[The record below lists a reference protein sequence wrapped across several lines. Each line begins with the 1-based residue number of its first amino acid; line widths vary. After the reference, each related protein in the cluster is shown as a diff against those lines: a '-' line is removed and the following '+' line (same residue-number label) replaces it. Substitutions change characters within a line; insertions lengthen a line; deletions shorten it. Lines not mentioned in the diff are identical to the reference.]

1 MKKKGS
7 YRMKEVW
14 NQKLAAAVLTAILAG
29 STSVVWAAE
38 QDKAAEPA
46 QEIVIT
52 ANRLKNQKVDTP
64 ADVTVITSQQISDRG
79 YRTVADALE
88 DVPGARVMQNGVGA
102 YESHIIL
109 NGDQRVLVLVDGRRF
124 NNSMGSMAKATFDA
138 HTLPPVDMIEKIE
151 VVKGGASTLYGA
163 DAVGGVI
170 NIITKTPEET
180 TGKIRVGYGSWGN
193 QNLGVSVGGKV
204 DKTGLQ
210 VAASRNK
217 ASYFKYKDTNGD
229 TKKWPGQSNY
239 TQDNLSLKLTQD
251 FTPSDG
257 LTLNYDYSN
266 MDGWN
271 PYSVNS
277 YSPSHLNKKT
287 NNVGLRYDWNRDAK
301 NSGYLQTY
309 RNYTSYFNQGNMDET
324 DWGIEGQQNFALSDT
339 NTLVGGL
346 EYRDA
351 KAHNKGIPGNLY
363 STDKY
368 AGKKG
373 YNNKAIFLQDQWQ
386 FAPSWQL
393 NTGVR
398 YDKHSHSGNRTT
410 GSAAINKKFSK
421 DSNAY
426 FSWNQVF
433 RTPTIDDLYYN
444 SYGYYGNP
452 DLKAE
457 TGNVWSLGYNFKID
471 PKTDMSVTA
480 FYKQL
485 NDAINWNQIGYN
497 YYAENIDKQKS
508 RGMSISAVHH
518 LNKLWDL
525 EGSYTYVKVQNRTG
539 DQGYVR
545 DYNYAPNYYQF
556 GVRYHDT
563 KWNASLMARGA
574 SGLTSF
580 DKHNIWTP
588 SAWGGYGEKHY
599 LTMDL
604 NVRYKFD
611 QSWTGFATIYNLTNA
626 AYAEQGGMNHLNGQD
641 SYPMPGRRII
651 VGAEYTF

>member
-14 NQKLAAAVLTAILAG
+14 NQKLAAAVLTAVLAG

-38 QDKAAEPA
+38 QEQAEKPA

-52 ANRLKNQKVDTP
+52 ANRLKNTKADTP

-79 YRTVADALE
+79 YRTVTDALE
-88 DVPGARVMQNGVGA
+88 DVPGARVMQSGVGA
-102 YESHIIL
+102 YESHIML
-109 NGDQRVLVLVDGRRF
+109 NGDERVLVLVDGRRF
-124 NNSMGSMAKATFDA
+124 NNSMGSMAKSTFDA
-138 HTLPPVDMIEKIE
+138 HTLPPVDMIERIE

-193 QNLGVSVGGKV
+193 QDLGLSVGGKV
-204 DKTGLQ
+204 DKNGIQ

-239 TQDNLSLKLTQD
+239 TQDNISLKLTHD
-251 FTPSDG
+251 FTESDG
-257 LTLNYDYSN
+257 LTLNYDYSIMEGN
-266 MDGWN
+266 N

-277 YSPSHLNKKT
+277 YFPSQLDKKT

-309 RNYTSYFNQGNMDET
+309 RNYYSYFNQGSMDET
-324 DWGIEGQQNFALSDT
+324 DWGIEGQQNFVLSDT

-351 KAHNKGIPGNLY
+351 KAHNEVSYK
-363 STDKY
+363 
-368 AGKKG
+368 GKKG
-373 YNNKAIFLQDQWQ
+373 YNNKAVFLQDQWQ
-386 FAPSWQL
+386 FAPTWQL

-398 YDKHSHSGNRTT
+398 YDDHSRSGNRTT

-433 RTPTIDDLYYN
+433 RTPTIDDLYYY
-444 SYGYYGNP
+444 SDLSMWGMGKYIGN
-452 DLKAE
+452 DNLKAE
-457 TGNVWSLGYNFKID
+457 TGNVYTLGYNFKAD
-471 PKTDMSVTA
+471 PKTNVGISA
-480 FYKQL
+480 FYSNLHNAL
-485 NDAINWNQIGYN
+485 NWRKEWISPWVYN
-497 YYAENIDKQKS
+497 AYAENIDREKR
-508 RGMSISAVHH
+508 RGLSLTVTHK
-518 LNKLWDL
+518 LNKLWDVDA
-525 EGSYTYVKVQNRTG
+525 SYTYVRVTG
-539 DQGYVR
+539 KSDGYIR
-545 DYNYAPNYYQF
+545 DDNYAPNYYQA
-556 GVRYHDT
+556 GVRYHDA
-563 KWNASLMARGA
+563 KWNLDLRARA
-574 SGLTSF
+574 ANGLS
-580 DKHNIWTP
+580 KAN
-588 SAWGGYGEKHY
+588 YGENRY
-599 LTMDL
+599 LTMDFIA
-604 NVRYKFD
+604 RYKFD
-611 QSWTGFATIYNLTNA
+611 QNWTGFANFYNLNNA
-626 AYAEQGGMNHLNGQD
+626 AYAEQGGVVNGQD
-641 SYPMPGRRII
+641 NYPMPGRRII
-651 VGAEYTF
+651 VGAEYSF

>member
-7 YRMKEVW
+7 HQMKEVW
-14 NQKLAAAVLTAILAG
+14 NQKLTAAVLTAVLAG

-38 QDKAAEPA
+38 QEQAEKPA

-79 YRTVADALE
+79 YRTVTDALE

-102 YESHIIL
+102 YESHVLL
-109 NGDQRVLVLVDGRRF
+109 NGDERVLVLVDGRRF
-124 NNSMGSMAKATFDA
+124 NNSMGSMAKSTFDA

-193 QNLGVSVGGKV
+193 QDLGVSVGGKV

-217 ASYFKYKDTNGD
+217 ASYFKYKDKNGD
-229 TKKWPGQSNY
+229 TKKWLGQSNY

-277 YSPSHLNKKT
+277 YYPSHLTKKT

-309 RNYTSYFNQGNMDET
+309 RNYTSYFNLGGMDET
-324 DWGIEGQQNFALSDT
+324 DWGIEGQQNFVLSDT

-351 KAHNKGIPGNLY
+351 KAHNETSYK
-363 STDKY
+363 
-368 AGKKG
+368 GKKG

-398 YDKHSHSGNRTT
+398 YDKHSRSGNRTT

-433 RTPTIDDLYYN
+433 RTPTIDDLYYYVD
-444 SYGYYGNP
+444 YGMWGKYVGNEN
-452 DLKAE
+452 LKAE
-457 TGNVWSLGYNFKID
+457 TGNVYSLGYNFKLD
-471 PKTDMSVTA
+471 PKTDVSING
-480 FYKQL
+480 FYSNL
-485 NDAINWNQIGYN
+485 HNAINWKVMPNWDS
-497 YYAENIDKQKS
+497 YAENIDRQKK
-508 RGMSISAVHH
+508 RGLSLSFVHH
-518 LNKLWDL
+518 LNKLWDVDAA
-525 EGSYTYVKVQNRTG
+525 YTYVKVENNRN
-539 DQGYVR
+539 DAGYVR
-545 DYNYAPNYYQF
+545 DDNYAPNYYQA

-563 KWNASLMARGA
+563 KWNLDLRARAANGLSKAS
-574 SGLTSF
+574 
-580 DKHNIWTP
+580 
-588 SAWGGYGEKHY
+588 YGEQRY
-599 LTMDL
+599 LTMDFIA
-604 NVRYKFD
+604 RYKFD
-611 QSWTGFATIYNLTNA
+611 QNWTGFANFYNLNNA
-626 AYAEQGGMNHLNGQD
+626 AYAEQGGVVNGQD
-641 SYPMPGRRII
+641 SYPMSGRRII
-651 VGAEYTF
+651 VGAEYSF

>member
-7 YRMKEVW
+7 HRMKEVW
-14 NQKLAAAVLTAILAG
+14 NQKLVAAVLTAVLAG

-38 QDKAAEPA
+38 ENKAEEPA

-79 YRTVADALE
+79 YRTVTDALE

-102 YESHIIL
+102 YESHVLL
-109 NGDQRVLVLVDGRRF
+109 NGDERVLVLVDGRRF
-124 NNSMGSMAKATFDA
+124 NNSMGSMAKSTFDA

-193 QNLGVSVGGKV
+193 QDLGVSVGGKV

-217 ASYFKYKDTNGD
+217 ASYFKYKDKNGD
-229 TKKWPGQSNY
+229 TKKWLGQSNY

-277 YSPSHLNKKT
+277 YYPSHLTKKT

-309 RNYTSYFNQGNMDET
+309 RNYTSYFNLGGMDET
-324 DWGIEGQQNFALSDT
+324 DWGIEGQQNFVLSDT

-351 KAHNKGIPGNLY
+351 KAHNETSYK
-363 STDKY
+363 
-368 AGKKG
+368 GKKG

-398 YDKHSHSGNRTT
+398 YDKHSRSGNRTT

-433 RTPTIDDLYYN
+433 RTPTIDDLYYYVD
-444 SYGYYGNP
+444 YGMWGKYVGNEN
-452 DLKAE
+452 LKAE
-457 TGNVWSLGYNFKID
+457 TGNVYSLGYNFKLD
-471 PKTDMSVTA
+471 PKTDVSING
-480 FYKQL
+480 FYSNL
-485 NDAINWNQIGYN
+485 HNAINWKVMPNWDS
-497 YYAENIDKQKS
+497 YAENIDRQKK
-508 RGMSISAVHH
+508 RGLSLSFVHH
-518 LNKLWDL
+518 LNKLWDVDAA
-525 EGSYTYVKVQNRTG
+525 YTYVKVENNRN
-539 DQGYVR
+539 DAGYVR
-545 DYNYAPNYYQF
+545 DDNYAPNYYQA

-563 KWNASLMARGA
+563 KWNLDLRARAANGLSKAS
-574 SGLTSF
+574 
-580 DKHNIWTP
+580 
-588 SAWGGYGEKHY
+588 YGEQRY
-599 LTMDL
+599 LTMDFIA
-604 NVRYKFD
+604 RYKFD
-611 QSWTGFATIYNLTNA
+611 QNWTGFANFYNLNNA
-626 AYAEQGGMNHLNGQD
+626 AYAEQGGVVNGQD
-641 SYPMPGRRII
+641 SYPMSGRRII

>member
-7 YRMKEVW
+7 HRMKEVW
-14 NQKLAAAVLTAILAG
+14 NQKLAAAVLTAVLAG

-38 QDKAAEPA
+38 ENKAEEPA

-79 YRTVADALE
+79 YRTVTDALE

-102 YESHIIL
+102 YESHVLL
-109 NGDQRVLVLVDGRRF
+109 NGDERVLVLVDGRRF
-124 NNSMGSMAKATFDA
+124 NNSMGSMAKSTFDA

-193 QNLGVSVGGKV
+193 QDLGVSVGGKV

-217 ASYFKYKDTNGD
+217 ASYFKYKDKNGD
-229 TKKWPGQSNY
+229 TKKWLGQSNY

-277 YSPSHLNKKT
+277 YYPSHLTKKT

-309 RNYTSYFNQGNMDET
+309 RNYTSYFNLGGMDET
-324 DWGIEGQQNFALSDT
+324 DWGIEGQQNFVLSDT

-351 KAHNKGIPGNLY
+351 KAHNETSYK
-363 STDKY
+363 
-368 AGKKG
+368 GKKG

-398 YDKHSHSGNRTT
+398 YDKHSRSGNRTT

-433 RTPTIDDLYYN
+433 RTPTIDDLYYYVD
-444 SYGYYGNP
+444 YGMWGKYVGNKN
-452 DLKAE
+452 LKAE
-457 TGNVWSLGYNFKID
+457 TGNVYSLGYNFKLD
-471 PKTDMSVTA
+471 PKTDVSING
-480 FYKQL
+480 FYSNL
-485 NDAINWNQIGYN
+485 HNAINWKVMPNWDS
-497 YYAENIDKQKS
+497 YAENIDRQKK
-508 RGMSISAVHH
+508 RGLSLSFVHH
-518 LNKLWDL
+518 LNKLWDVDAA
-525 EGSYTYVKVQNRTG
+525 YTYVKVENNRN
-539 DQGYVR
+539 DAGYVR
-545 DYNYAPNYYQF
+545 DDNYAPNYYQA

-563 KWNASLMARGA
+563 KWNLDLRARAANGLSKAS
-574 SGLTSF
+574 
-580 DKHNIWTP
+580 
-588 SAWGGYGEKHY
+588 YGEQRY
-599 LTMDL
+599 LTMDFIA
-604 NVRYKFD
+604 RYKFD
-611 QSWTGFATIYNLTNA
+611 QNWTGFANFYNLNNA
-626 AYAEQGGMNHLNGQD
+626 AYAEQGGVVNGQD
-641 SYPMPGRRII
+641 SYPMSGRRII

>member
-7 YRMKEVW
+7 HRMKEVW
-14 NQKLAAAVLTAILAG
+14 NQKLAAAVLTAVLAG

-38 QDKAAEPA
+38 QDQAEKPA

-79 YRTVADALE
+79 YRTVTDALE

-102 YESHIIL
+102 YESHIML
-109 NGDQRVLVLVDGRRF
+109 NGDERVLVMVDGRRF
-124 NNSMGSMAKATFDA
+124 NHSMGTMVKSTFDA

-193 QNLGVSVGGKV
+193 QDLGVSVGGKV

-217 ASYFKYKDTNGD
+217 ASYFKYKDKNGD

-271 PYSVNS
+271 PYSVN
-277 YSPSHLNKKT
+277 YVSPSRLNKKT

-309 RNYTSYFNQGNMDET
+309 RNYTSYFNLGGMDET
-324 DWGIEGQQNFALSDT
+324 DWGIEGQQNFVLSDT

-351 KAHNKGIPGNLY
+351 KAHNEISY
-363 STDKY
+363 Q
-368 AGKKG
+368 GKKG
-373 YNNKAIFLQDQWQ
+373 YNNKAVFLQDQWQ
-386 FAPSWQL
+386 FAPTWQL

-398 YDKHSHSGNRTT
+398 YDKHSRSGNRTT

-433 RTPTIDDLYYN
+433 RTPTIDDLYYRN
-444 SYGYYGNP
+444 YEYGYIGKD
-452 DLKAE
+452 DLKPE
-457 TGNVWSLGYNFKID
+457 TGNVYTLGYNFKVD
-471 PKTDMSVTA
+471 KKTDASVTA
-480 FYKQL
+480 FYSNLHNAL
-485 NDAINWNQIGYN
+485 NWRYDYPY
-497 YYAENIDKQKS
+497 YYAENINREKK
-508 RGMSISAVHH
+508 RGLSLTVTHK
-518 LNKLWDL
+518 LNKLWDVDA
-525 EGSYTYVKVQNRTG
+525 SYTYMRVTG
-539 DQGYVR
+539 KSTGYVR
-545 DYNYAPNYYQF
+545 DNNYAPNYYQA

-563 KWNASLMARGA
+563 KWNLDLRARAANGLSKAS
-574 SGLTSF
+574 
-580 DKHNIWTP
+580 
-588 SAWGGYGEKHY
+588 YGEQRY
-599 LTMDL
+599 LTMDFIA
-604 NVRYKFD
+604 RYKFD
-611 QSWTGFATIYNLTNA
+611 QNWTGFANFYNLNNA
-626 AYAEQGGMNHLNGQD
+626 AYAEQGGVVNGQD
-641 SYPMPGRRII
+641 SNPMPGRRII
-651 VGAEYTF
+651 VGAEYSF

>member
-1 MKKKGS
+1 MKRKGS
-7 YRMKEVW
+7 FRMKDVW
-14 NQKLAAAVLTAILAG
+14 NKRLTAAVLTAVLTG
-29 STSVVWAAE
+29 STSVVWAAAE
-38 QDKAAEPA
+38 EKAESPA

-79 YRTVADALE
+79 YRTVTDALE

-102 YESHIIL
+102 YESHIML

-193 QNLGVSVGGKV
+193 QDLGVSVGGKV
-204 DKTGLQ
+204 DKNGIQ

-217 ASYFKYKDTNGD
+217 ASYFKYKDKNGD

-239 TQDNLSLKLTQD
+239 TQDNLSLKLTHD
-251 FTPSDG
+251 FTAADG

-266 MDGWN
+266 MEGWN

-277 YSPSHLNKKT
+277 YFPSHLNKKT

-309 RNYTSYFNQGNMDET
+309 RNYTSYFNQGSMDET
-324 DWGIEGQQNFALSDT
+324 DWGIEGQQNFVLSDT

-351 KAHNKGIPGNLY
+351 KAHNQVNY
-363 STDKY
+363 N
-368 AGKKG
+368 GKKG

-386 FAPSWQL
+386 FAPTWQL

-398 YDKHSHSGNRTT
+398 YDKHSRSGNRTT

-433 RTPTIDDLYYN
+433 RTPTIDDLYYY
-444 SYGYYGNP
+444 SDLSMIGYGIYIGDEN
-452 DLKAE
+452 LKPE
-457 TGNVWSLGYNFKID
+457 TGNVYNLGYNFKMD
-471 PKTDMSVTA
+471 PKTDVSING
-480 FYKQL
+480 FYSNL
-485 NDAINWNQIGYN
+485 HNAINWKYGYP
-497 YYAENIDKQKS
+497 YTYVENIDRQKK
-508 RGMSISAVHH
+508 RGLSLSFVHH
-518 LNKLWDL
+518 LNKLWDVDAA
-525 EGSYTYVKVQNRTG
+525 YTYVKVENNRN
-539 DQGYVR
+539 DAGYVR
-545 DYNYAPNYYQF
+545 DDNYAPNYYQA

-563 KWNASLMARGA
+563 KWNLDLRARAANGLSKAS
-574 SGLTSF
+574 
-580 DKHNIWTP
+580 
-588 SAWGGYGEKHY
+588 YGEQRY
-599 LTMDL
+599 LTMDFIA
-604 NVRYKFD
+604 RYKFD
-611 QSWTGFATIYNLTNA
+611 QNWTGFANFYNLNNA
-626 AYAEQGGMNHLNGQD
+626 AYAEQGGVVNGQD

>member
-1 MKKKGS
+1 MNRKGS
-7 YRMKEVW
+7 FRMKDVW
-14 NQKLAAAVLTAILAG
+14 NKRLTAAVLTAVLAG

-38 QDKAAEPA
+38 QDQAEEPA

-193 QNLGVSVGGKV
+193 QDLGVSVGGKV
-204 DKTGLQ
+204 DKTGIQ

-217 ASYFKYKDTNGD
+217 ASYFKYKDKNGD

-251 FTPSDG
+251 FTPAGG

-277 YSPSHLNKKT
+277 FYPSHLNKKT

-309 RNYTSYFNQGNMDET
+309 RNYTSYFNKGSMDET
-324 DWGIEGQQNFALSDT
+324 DWGIEGQQNFVLSDT
-339 NTLVGGL
+339 NTLVAGL

-351 KAHNKGIPGNLY
+351 KAHNQTNY
-363 STDKY
+363 N
-368 AGKKG
+368 GKKG

-433 RTPTIDDLYYN
+433 RTPTIDDLYYY
-444 SYGYYGNP
+444 SDLSMFGYGIYVGDEN
-452 DLKAE
+452 LKPE
-457 TGNVWSLGYNFKID
+457 TGNVYSLGYNFKLD
-471 PKTDMSVTA
+471 SKTDVSING
-480 FYKQL
+480 FYSNL
-485 NDAINWNQIGYN
+485 HNAINWNYGYPYN
-497 YYAENIDKQKS
+497 YVENIDRQKK
-508 RGMSISAVHH
+508 RGLSLSFVHH
-518 LNKLWDL
+518 LNKLWDVDAA
-525 EGSYTYVKVQNRTG
+525 YTYVKVENNRNDT
-539 DQGYVR
+539 GYVR
-545 DYNYAPNYYQF
+545 DDNYAPNYYQA

-563 KWNASLMARGA
+563 KWNLDLRARAANGLSKAS
-574 SGLTSF
+574 
-580 DKHNIWTP
+580 
-588 SAWGGYGEKHY
+588 YGEQRY
-599 LTMDL
+599 LTMDFIA
-604 NVRYKFD
+604 RYKFD
-611 QSWTGFATIYNLTNA
+611 QNWTGFANFYNLNNA
-626 AYAEQGGMNHLNGQD
+626 AYAEQGGVVNGQD

>member
-14 NQKLAAAVLTAILAG
+14 NQKLAAAVLTAVLAG

-38 QDKAAEPA
+38 QEQAEKPA

-79 YRTVADALE
+79 YRTVTDALE
-88 DVPGARVMQNGVGA
+88 DVPGARVMQSGVGA
-102 YESHIIL
+102 YESHIML
-109 NGDQRVLVLVDGRRF
+109 NGDERVLVLVDGRRF
-124 NNSMGSMAKATFDA
+124 NNSMGSMAKSTFDA
-138 HTLPPVDMIEKIE
+138 HTLPPVDMIERIE

-193 QNLGVSVGGKV
+193 QDLGLSVGGKV
-204 DKTGLQ
+204 DKNGIQ

-239 TQDNLSLKLTQD
+239 TQDNISLKLTHD
-251 FTPSDG
+251 FTESDG
-257 LTLNYDYSN
+257 LTLNYDYSIMEGN
-266 MDGWN
+266 N

-277 YSPSHLNKKT
+277 YLPSQLDKKT

-309 RNYTSYFNQGNMDET
+309 RNYYSYFNQGSMDET
-324 DWGIEGQQNFALSDT
+324 DWGIEGQQNFVLSDT

-351 KAHNKGIPGNLY
+351 KAHNEVSYK
-363 STDKY
+363 
-368 AGKKG
+368 GKKG
-373 YNNKAIFLQDQWQ
+373 YNNKAVFLQDQWQ
-386 FAPSWQL
+386 FAPTWQL

-398 YDKHSHSGNRTT
+398 YDDHSRSGNRTT

-433 RTPTIDDLYYN
+433 RTPTIDDLYYY
-444 SYGYYGNP
+444 SDLSMWGMGKYIGN
-452 DLKAE
+452 DNLKAE
-457 TGNVWSLGYNFKID
+457 TGNVYTLGYNFKAD
-471 PKTDMSVTA
+471 PKTNVGISA
-480 FYKQL
+480 FYSNLHNAL
-485 NDAINWNQIGYN
+485 NWRKEWISPWVYN
-497 YYAENIDKQKS
+497 AYAENIDREKR
-508 RGMSISAVHH
+508 RGLSLTVTHK
-518 LNKLWDL
+518 LNKLWDVDA
-525 EGSYTYVKVQNRTG
+525 SYTYVRVTG
-539 DQGYVR
+539 KSDGYIR
-545 DYNYAPNYYQF
+545 DDNYAPNYYQA
-556 GVRYHDT
+556 GVRYHDA
-563 KWNASLMARGA
+563 KWNLDLRARA
-574 SGLTSF
+574 ANGLS
-580 DKHNIWTP
+580 KAN
-588 SAWGGYGEKHY
+588 YGENRY
-599 LTMDL
+599 LTMDFIA
-604 NVRYKFD
+604 RYKFD
-611 QSWTGFATIYNLTNA
+611 QNWTGFANFYNLNNA
-626 AYAEQGGMNHLNGQD
+626 AYAEQGDVVNGQD
-641 SYPMPGRRII
+641 NYPMPGRRII
-651 VGAEYTF
+651 VGAEYSF

>member
-1 MKKKGS
+1 MNRKGS
-7 YRMKEVW
+7 FRMKDMW
-14 NQKLAAAVLTAILAG
+14 NKRLTAAVLTAILAG

-38 QDKAAEPA
+38 QDQAEEPA

-79 YRTVADALE
+79 YRTVTDALE

-102 YESHIIL
+102 YESHIML

-124 NNSMGSMAKATFDA
+124 NNSMGSMSKATFDA

-151 VVKGGASTLYGA
+151 VVKSGASTLYGA

-193 QNLGVSVGGKV
+193 QDLGVSVGGKV
-204 DKTGLQ
+204 DKNGIQ

-217 ASYFKYKDTNGD
+217 ASYFKYKDKNGD

-239 TQDNLSLKLTQD
+239 TQDNLSLKLTHD
-251 FTPSDG
+251 FTAADG

-266 MDGWN
+266 MEGWN
-271 PYSVNS
+271 PYSVTY
-277 YSPSHLNKKT
+277 YSPSRLNKKT

-309 RNYTSYFNQGNMDET
+309 RNYTSYFNMGGMDET
-324 DWGIEGQQNFALSDT
+324 DWGIEGQQNFVLSDT

-351 KAHNKGIPGNLY
+351 KAHNETSYK
-363 STDKY
+363 
-368 AGKKG
+368 GKKG
-373 YNNKAIFLQDQWQ
+373 YNNKAVFLQDQWQ
-386 FAPSWQL
+386 FAPTWQL

-398 YDKHSHSGNRTT
+398 YDKHSRSGNRTT

-433 RTPTIDDLYYN
+433 RTPTIDDLYYYVD
-444 SYGYYGNP
+444 YGMWGKYVGNEN
-452 DLKAE
+452 LKAE
-457 TGNVWSLGYNFKID
+457 TGNVYSLGYNFKLD
-471 PKTDMSVTA
+471 PKTDVSING
-480 FYKQL
+480 FYSNL
-485 NDAINWNQIGYN
+485 HNAINWKVMPNWDS
-497 YYAENIDKQKS
+497 YAENIDRQKK
-508 RGMSISAVHH
+508 RGLSLSFVHH
-518 LNKLWDL
+518 LNKLWDVDAA
-525 EGSYTYVKVQNRTG
+525 YTYVKVENNRN
-539 DQGYVR
+539 DAGYVR
-545 DYNYAPNYYQF
+545 DDNYAPNYYQA

-563 KWNASLMARGA
+563 KWNLDLRARAANGLSKAS
-574 SGLTSF
+574 
-580 DKHNIWTP
+580 
-588 SAWGGYGEKHY
+588 YGEQRY
-599 LTMDL
+599 LTMDFIA
-604 NVRYKFD
+604 RYKFD
-611 QSWTGFATIYNLTNA
+611 QNWTGFANFYNLNNA
-626 AYAEQGGMNHLNGQD
+626 AYAEQGGVVNGQD

>member
-1 MKKKGS
+1 
-7 YRMKEVW
+7 MKEVW
-14 NQKLAAAVLTAILAG
+14 NQKLTAAVLTAVLAG

-38 QDKAAEPA
+38 QEQAEKPA

-79 YRTVADALE
+79 YRTVTDALE

-102 YESHIIL
+102 YESHVLL
-109 NGDQRVLVLVDGRRF
+109 NGDERVLVLVDGRRF
-124 NNSMGSMAKATFDA
+124 NNSMGSMAKSTFDA

-193 QNLGVSVGGKV
+193 QDLGVSVGGKV

-217 ASYFKYKDTNGD
+217 ASYFKYKDKNGD
-229 TKKWPGQSNY
+229 TKKWLGQSNY

-277 YSPSHLNKKT
+277 YYSSHLTKKT

-309 RNYTSYFNQGNMDET
+309 RNYTSYFNLGGMDET
-324 DWGIEGQQNFALSDT
+324 DWGIEGQQNFVLSDT

-351 KAHNKGIPGNLY
+351 KAHNETSYK
-363 STDKY
+363 
-368 AGKKG
+368 GKKG

-398 YDKHSHSGNRTT
+398 YDKHSRSGNRTT

-433 RTPTIDDLYYN
+433 RTPTIDDLYYYVD
-444 SYGYYGNP
+444 YGMWGKYVGNEN
-452 DLKAE
+452 LKAE
-457 TGNVWSLGYNFKID
+457 TGNVYSLGYNFKLD
-471 PKTDMSVTA
+471 PKTDVSING
-480 FYKQL
+480 FYSNL
-485 NDAINWNQIGYN
+485 HNAINWKVMPNWDS
-497 YYAENIDKQKS
+497 YAENIDRQKK
-508 RGMSISAVHH
+508 RGLSLSFVHH
-518 LNKLWDL
+518 LNKLWDVDAA
-525 EGSYTYVKVQNRTG
+525 YTYVKVENNRN
-539 DQGYVR
+539 DAGYVR
-545 DYNYAPNYYQF
+545 DDNYAPNYYQA

-563 KWNASLMARGA
+563 KWNLDLRARAANGLSKAS
-574 SGLTSF
+574 
-580 DKHNIWTP
+580 
-588 SAWGGYGEKHY
+588 YGEQRY
-599 LTMDL
+599 LTMDFIA
-604 NVRYKFD
+604 RYKFD
-611 QSWTGFATIYNLTNA
+611 QNWTGFANFYNLNNA
-626 AYAEQGGMNHLNGQD
+626 AYAEQGGVVNGQD
-641 SYPMPGRRII
+641 SYPMSGRRII

>member
-1 MKKKGS
+1 MNRKGS
-7 YRMKEVW
+7 FRMKDVW
-14 NQKLAAAVLTAILAG
+14 NKRLTAAVLTAILAG
-29 STSVVWAAE
+29 STSAVWAAE
-38 QDKAAEPA
+38 ENKAEEPA

-79 YRTVADALE
+79 YRTVTDALE

-102 YESHIIL
+102 YESHIML

-163 DAVGGVI
+163 DAVGGVV

-193 QNLGVSVGGKV
+193 QDLGVSVGGKV
-204 DKTGLQ
+204 DKNGIQ

-217 ASYFKYKDTNGD
+217 ASYFKYKDKNGD

-239 TQDNLSLKLTQD
+239 TQDNLSLKLTHD
-251 FTPSDG
+251 FTAADG

-266 MDGWN
+266 MEGWN

-277 YSPSHLNKKT
+277 YFPSHLNKKT

-309 RNYTSYFNQGNMDET
+309 RNYYSYYNQGSMDET
-324 DWGIEGQQNFALSDT
+324 DWGVEGQQNFVLSDT

-351 KAHNKGIPGNLY
+351 KAHNETSYK
-363 STDKY
+363 
-368 AGKKG
+368 GKKG

-398 YDKHSHSGNRTT
+398 YDKHSRSGNRTT

-433 RTPTIDDLYYN
+433 RTPTIDDLYYYVD
-444 SYGYYGNP
+444 YGMRGKYVGNEN
-452 DLKAE
+452 LKAE
-457 TGNVWSLGYNFKID
+457 TGNVYSLGYNFKLD
-471 PKTDMSVTA
+471 PKTDVSVNG
-480 FYKQL
+480 FYSNL
-485 NDAINWNQIGYN
+485 HNAINWKIMPNWDS
-497 YYAENIDKQKS
+497 YAENIDRQKK
-508 RGMSISAVHH
+508 RGLSLSFVHH
-518 LNKLWDL
+518 LNKLWDVDAA
-525 EGSYTYVKVQNRTG
+525 YTYVKVENNRN
-539 DQGYVR
+539 DAGYVR
-545 DYNYAPNYYQF
+545 DDNYAPNYYQA

-563 KWNASLMARGA
+563 KWNLDLRARAANGLSKAS
-574 SGLTSF
+574 
-580 DKHNIWTP
+580 
-588 SAWGGYGEKHY
+588 YGEQRY
-599 LTMDL
+599 LTMDFIA
-604 NVRYKFD
+604 RYKFD
-611 QSWTGFATIYNLTNA
+611 QNWTGFANFYNLNNA
-626 AYAEQGGMNHLNGQD
+626 AYAEQGGVVNGQD

>member
-7 YRMKEVW
+7 HRMKEVW
-14 NQKLAAAVLTAILAG
+14 NQKLAAAVLTAVLAG

-38 QDKAAEPA
+38 QDQAEKPA

-79 YRTVADALE
+79 YRTVTDALE
-88 DVPGARVMQNGVGA
+88 DVPGARVMQSGVGA
-102 YESHIIL
+102 YESHITL

-124 NNSMGSMAKATFDA
+124 NNSMGSMVKATFDA

-193 QNLGVSVGGKV
+193 QDLGLSVGGKV
-204 DKTGLQ
+204 DKNGIQ

-217 ASYFKYKDTNGD
+217 ASYFKYKDKNGD
-229 TKKWPGQSNY
+229 TRKWPGQSNY
-239 TQDNLSLKLTQD
+239 TQDNISLKLTHD
-251 FTPSDG
+251 FTESDG
-257 LTLNYDYSN
+257 LTLNYDYSIMEGN
-266 MDGWN
+266 N

-277 YSPSHLNKKT
+277 YAPSPVDKKT

-309 RNYTSYFNQGNMDET
+309 RNYTNYFNLGGMDET
-324 DWGIEGQQNFALSDT
+324 DWGIESQQNFVLSDT

-351 KAHNKGIPGNLY
+351 KAHNETSY
-363 STDKY
+363 Q
-368 AGKKG
+368 GKKG
-373 YNNKAIFLQDQWQ
+373 YNNKAVFLQDQWQ
-386 FAPSWQL
+386 FAPTWQL

-398 YDKHSHSGNRTT
+398 YDKHSRSGNRTT

-421 DSNAY
+421 DSHAY

-433 RTPTIDDLYYN
+433 RTPTIDDLYYRN
-444 SYGYYGNP
+444 IGSSEFGGYTYEYGYFGKD
-452 DLKAE
+452 DLKPE
-457 TGNVWSLGYNFKID
+457 TGNVYTLGYNFKVD
-471 PKTDMSVTA
+471 KKTDASVTA
-480 FYKQL
+480 FYSNLHNAL
-485 NDAINWNQIGYN
+485 NWRYDYPY
-497 YYAENIDKQKS
+497 YYAENINREKK
-508 RGMSISAVHH
+508 RGLSLTVTHK
-518 LNKLWDL
+518 LNKLWDVDA
-525 EGSYTYVKVQNRTG
+525 SYTYMRVTG
-539 DQGYVR
+539 KSTGYVR
-545 DYNYAPNYYQF
+545 DNNYAPNYYQA

-563 KWNASLMARGA
+563 KWNLDLRARA
-574 SGLTSF
+574 ANGLSKTS
-580 DKHNIWTP
+580 
-588 SAWGGYGEKHY
+588 YGEQRY
-599 LTMDL
+599 LTMDFIA
-604 NVRYKFD
+604 RYKFD
-611 QSWTGFATIYNLTNA
+611 QNWTGFANFYNLNNA
-626 AYAEQGGMNHLNGQD
+626 AYAEQGGVVNGQD
-641 SYPMPGRRII
+641 SNPMPGRRII
-651 VGAEYTF
+651 VGAEYSF

>member
-1 MKKKGS
+1 MKD
-7 YRMKEVW
+7 VW
-14 NQKLAAAVLTAILAG
+14 NKRLTAAVLTAVLG
-29 STSVVWAAE
+29 GGTSVVWAA
-38 QDKAAEPA
+38 QQAKAEEPA

-79 YRTVADALE
+79 YRTVTDALE

-109 NGDQRVLVLVDGRRF
+109 NGDERVLVLVDGRRF
-124 NNSMGSMAKATFDA
+124 NNSMGSMTKATFDA

-193 QNLGVSVGGKV
+193 QDLGVSVGGKV
-204 DKTGLQ
+204 DKTGIQ

-217 ASYFKYKDTNGD
+217 ASYFKYKDKNGD

-239 TQDNLSLKLTQD
+239 TQDNLSLKLTQEL
-251 FTPSDG
+251 TPSDG

-266 MDGWN
+266 MEGWN
-271 PYSVNS
+271 PSDVNHNIK
-277 YSPSHLNKKT
+277 YLSHLNKKT
-287 NNVGLRYDWNRDAK
+287 NNVGLRYDWNRAAR
-301 NSGYLQTY
+301 NHGYLQTY
-309 RNYTSYFNQGNMDET
+309 RNYTSYYNQGGMDET
-324 DWGIEGQQNFALSDT
+324 DWGIEGQQNFVLSDT

-351 KAHNKGIPGNLY
+351 KAHNEKAY
-363 STDKY
+363 T
-368 AGKKG
+368 GKKG

-386 FAPSWQL
+386 FAPTWQL

-398 YDKHSHSGNRTT
+398 YDDHSKAGNRTT

-433 RTPTIDDLYYN
+433 RTPTTDDLYYDYVDPD
-444 SYGYYGNP
+444 YGTKSVGNEN
-452 DLKAE
+452 LKAE
-457 TGNVWSLGYNFKID
+457 TGNVYSLGYNFKLD
-471 PKTDMSVTA
+471 PKTDVSVNG
-480 FYKQL
+480 FYSNL
-485 NDAINWNQIGYN
+485 HNAINWKYTNYVGYV
-497 YYAENIDKQKS
+497 ENIDRQKK
-508 RGMSISAVHH
+508 RGLSLSFVHH
-518 LNKLWDL
+518 LNKLWDVDAA
-525 EGSYTYVKVQNRTG
+525 YTYVKVENDRN
-539 DQGYVR
+539 DAGYVR
-545 DYNYAPNYYQF
+545 DDNYAPNYYQA

-563 KWNASLMARGA
+563 KWNLDLRGRAANGLSKAS
-574 SGLTSF
+574 
-580 DKHNIWTP
+580 
-588 SAWGGYGEKHY
+588 YGEQRY
-599 LTMDL
+599 LTLDFIA
-604 NVRYKFD
+604 RYKFD
-611 QSWTGFATIYNLTNA
+611 QNWTGFANFYNLNNA
-626 AYAEQGGMNHLNGQD
+626 AYAEQGGVVNGQD

>member
-1 MKKKGS
+1 MNRKGS
-7 YRMKEVW
+7 FRMKDVW
-14 NQKLAAAVLTAILAG
+14 NKRLTAAVLTAVLAG

-38 QDKAAEPA
+38 QEQAEKPA

-79 YRTVADALE
+79 YRTVTDALE

-102 YESHIIL
+102 YESHIML
-109 NGDQRVLVLVDGRRF
+109 NGDERVLVLVDGRRF

-193 QNLGVSVGGKV
+193 QDLGVSVGGKV
-204 DKTGLQ
+204 DKTGIQ

-217 ASYFKYKDTNGD
+217 ASYFKYKDKNGD

-277 YSPSHLNKKT
+277 FYPSHLNKKT

-309 RNYTSYFNQGNMDET
+309 RNYTSYFNKGSMDET
-324 DWGIEGQQNFALSDT
+324 DWGIEGQQNFVLSDT
-339 NTLVGGL
+339 NTLVAGL

-351 KAHNKGIPGNLY
+351 KAHNQTNY
-363 STDKY
+363 N
-368 AGKKG
+368 GKKG

-433 RTPTIDDLYYN
+433 RTPTIDDLYYY
-444 SYGYYGNP
+444 SDLSMFGYGIYVGDEN
-452 DLKAE
+452 LKPE
-457 TGNVWSLGYNFKID
+457 TGNVYSLGYNFKLD
-471 PKTDMSVTA
+471 SKTDVSING
-480 FYKQL
+480 FYSNL
-485 NDAINWNQIGYN
+485 HNAINWNYGYPYN
-497 YYAENIDKQKS
+497 YVENIDRQKK
-508 RGMSISAVHH
+508 RGLSLSFVHH
-518 LNKLWDL
+518 LNKLWDVDAA
-525 EGSYTYVKVQNRTG
+525 YTYVKVENNRNDT
-539 DQGYVR
+539 GYVR
-545 DYNYAPNYYQF
+545 DDNYAPNYYQA

-563 KWNASLMARGA
+563 KWNLDLRARAANGLSKAS
-574 SGLTSF
+574 
-580 DKHNIWTP
+580 
-588 SAWGGYGEKHY
+588 YGEQRY
-599 LTMDL
+599 LTMDFIA
-604 NVRYKFD
+604 RYKFD
-611 QSWTGFATIYNLTNA
+611 QNWTGFANFYNLNNA
-626 AYAEQGGMNHLNGQD
+626 AYAEQGGVVNGQD

>member
-1 MKKKGS
+1 
-7 YRMKEVW
+7 MKEVW
-14 NQKLAAAVLTAILAG
+14 NQKLAAAVLTAVLAG

-38 QDKAAEPA
+38 QDQAEKPA

-79 YRTVADALE
+79 YCTVTDALE

-102 YESHIIL
+102 YESHVLL
-109 NGDQRVLVLVDGRRF
+109 NGDERVLVLVDGRRF
-124 NNSMGSMAKATFDA
+124 NNSMGSMAKSTFDA

-193 QNLGVSVGGKV
+193 QDLGVSVGGKV

-217 ASYFKYKDTNGD
+217 ASYFKYKDKNGD
-229 TKKWPGQSNY
+229 TKKWLGQSNY

-277 YSPSHLNKKT
+277 YYPSHLTKKT

-309 RNYTSYFNQGNMDET
+309 RNYTSYFNLGGMDET
-324 DWGIEGQQNFALSDT
+324 DWGIEGQQNFVLSDT

-351 KAHNKGIPGNLY
+351 KAHNETSYK
-363 STDKY
+363 
-368 AGKKG
+368 GKKG

-398 YDKHSHSGNRTT
+398 YDKHSRSGNRTT

-433 RTPTIDDLYYN
+433 RTPTIDDLYYYVD
-444 SYGYYGNP
+444 YGMWGKYVGNEN
-452 DLKAE
+452 LKAE
-457 TGNVWSLGYNFKID
+457 TGNVYSLGYNFKLD
-471 PKTDMSVTA
+471 PKTDVSING
-480 FYKQL
+480 FYSNL
-485 NDAINWNQIGYN
+485 HNAINWKVMPNWDS
-497 YYAENIDKQKS
+497 YAENIDRQKK
-508 RGMSISAVHH
+508 RGLSLSFVHH
-518 LNKLWDL
+518 LNKLWDVDAA
-525 EGSYTYVKVQNRTG
+525 YTYVKVENNRN
-539 DQGYVR
+539 DAGYVR
-545 DYNYAPNYYQF
+545 DDNYAPNYYQA

-563 KWNASLMARGA
+563 KWNLDLRARAANGLSKAS
-574 SGLTSF
+574 
-580 DKHNIWTP
+580 
-588 SAWGGYGEKHY
+588 YGEKRY
-599 LTMDL
+599 LTMDFIA
-604 NVRYKFD
+604 RYKFD
-611 QSWTGFATIYNLTNA
+611 QNWTGFANFYNLNNA
-626 AYAEQGGMNHLNGQD
+626 AYAEQGEVVNGQD

-651 VGAEYTF
+651 VGAEYSF

>member
-1 MKKKGS
+1 MKKGS
-7 YRMKEVW
+7 FRMKDVW
-14 NQKLAAAVLTAILAG
+14 NKRLTAAVLTAVLSG
-29 STSVVWAAE
+29 STSVVWAA
-38 QDKAAEPA
+38 QQAKAEEPA

-79 YRTVADALE
+79 YRTVTDALE

-109 NGDQRVLVLVDGRRF
+109 NGDERVLVLVDGRRF
-124 NNSMGSMAKATFDA
+124 NNSMGSMAKSTFDA

-193 QNLGVSVGGKV
+193 QDLGVSVGGKV

-217 ASYFKYKDTNGD
+217 ASYFKYKDKNGD

-266 MDGWN
+266 MEGWN
-271 PYSVNS
+271 PFAVTKYNAKNL
-277 YSPSHLNKKT
+277 SHLNKKT

-301 NSGYLQTY
+301 NHGYLQTY
-309 RNYTSYFNQGNMDET
+309 RNYTSYYNQGGMDET
-324 DWGIEGQQNFALSDT
+324 DWGIEGQQNFVLSDT

-351 KAHNKGIPGNLY
+351 KAHNETSYK
-363 STDKY
+363 
-368 AGKKG
+368 GKKG

-386 FAPSWQL
+386 FAPTWQL

-398 YDKHSHSGNRTT
+398 YDKHSRSGNRTT

-433 RTPTIDDLYYN
+433 RTPTIDDLYYY
-444 SYGYYGNP
+444 SDLSMSGYGIYVGDEN
-452 DLKAE
+452 LKPE
-457 TGNVWSLGYNFKID
+457 TGNVYSLGYNFKMD
-471 PKTDMSVTA
+471 SKTDVSING
-480 FYKQL
+480 FYSNL
-485 NDAINWNQIGYN
+485 HNAINWNYGYP
-497 YYAENIDKQKS
+497 YSYAENIDRQKK
-508 RGMSISAVHH
+508 RGLSLSFVHH
-518 LNKLWDL
+518 LNKLWDVDAA
-525 EGSYTYVKVQNRTG
+525 YTYVKVENDRN
-539 DQGYVR
+539 DAGYVR
-545 DYNYAPNYYQF
+545 DDNYAPNYYQA

-563 KWNASLMARGA
+563 KWNLDLRGRAANGLSKAS
-574 SGLTSF
+574 
-580 DKHNIWTP
+580 
-588 SAWGGYGEKHY
+588 YGEQRY
-599 LTMDL
+599 LTLDFIA
-604 NVRYKFD
+604 RYKFD
-611 QSWTGFATIYNLTNA
+611 QNWTGFANFYNLNNA
-626 AYAEQGGMNHLNGQD
+626 AYAEQGGVVNGQD

>member
-1 MKKKGS
+1 
-7 YRMKEVW
+7 MKEVW
-14 NQKLAAAVLTAILAG
+14 NQKLTAAVLTAVLAG

-38 QDKAAEPA
+38 QEQAEKPA

-79 YRTVADALE
+79 YRTVTDALE

-102 YESHIIL
+102 YESHVLL
-109 NGDQRVLVLVDGRRF
+109 NGDERVLVLVDGRRF
-124 NNSMGSMAKATFDA
+124 NNSMGSMAKSTFDA

-193 QNLGVSVGGKV
+193 QDLGVSVGGKV

-217 ASYFKYKDTNGD
+217 ASYFKYKDKNGD
-229 TKKWPGQSNY
+229 TKKWLGQSNY

-277 YSPSHLNKKT
+277 YYPSHLTKKT

-309 RNYTSYFNQGNMDET
+309 RNYTSYFNLGGMDET
-324 DWGIEGQQNFALSDT
+324 DWGIEGQQNFVLSDT

-351 KAHNKGIPGNLY
+351 KAHNETSYK
-363 STDKY
+363 
-368 AGKKG
+368 GKKG

-398 YDKHSHSGNRTT
+398 YDKHSRSGNRTT

-433 RTPTIDDLYYN
+433 RTPTIDDLYYYVD
-444 SYGYYGNP
+444 YGMWGKYVGNEN
-452 DLKAE
+452 LKAE
-457 TGNVWSLGYNFKID
+457 TGNVYSLGYNFKLD
-471 PKTDMSVTA
+471 PKTDVSING
-480 FYKQL
+480 FYSNL
-485 NDAINWNQIGYN
+485 HNAINWKVMPNWDS
-497 YYAENIDKQKS
+497 YAENIDRQKK
-508 RGMSISAVHH
+508 RGLSLSFVHH
-518 LNKLWDL
+518 LNKLWDVDAA
-525 EGSYTYVKVQNRTG
+525 YTYVKVENNRN
-539 DQGYVR
+539 DAGYVR
-545 DYNYAPNYYQF
+545 DDNYAPNYYQA

-563 KWNASLMARGA
+563 KWNLDLRARAANGLSKAS
-574 SGLTSF
+574 
-580 DKHNIWTP
+580 
-588 SAWGGYGEKHY
+588 YGEQRY
-599 LTMDL
+599 LTMDFIA
-604 NVRYKFD
+604 RYKFD
-611 QSWTGFATIYNLTNA
+611 QNWTGFANFYNLNNA
-626 AYAEQGGMNHLNGQD
+626 AYAEQGGVVNGQD
-641 SYPMPGRRII
+641 SYPMSGRRII
-651 VGAEYTF
+651 VGAEYSF

>member
-14 NQKLAAAVLTAILAG
+14 NQKLAAAVLTAVLAG

-38 QDKAAEPA
+38 QEQAEKPA

-79 YRTVADALE
+79 YRTVTDALE
-88 DVPGARVMQNGVGA
+88 DVPGARVMQSGVGA
-102 YESHIIL
+102 YESHIML
-109 NGDQRVLVLVDGRRF
+109 NGDERVLVLVDGRRF
-124 NNSMGSMAKATFDA
+124 NNSMGSMAKSTFDA
-138 HTLPPVDMIEKIE
+138 HTLPPVDMIERIE

-170 NIITKTPEET
+170 NIITKIPEET

-193 QNLGVSVGGKV
+193 QDLGLSVGGKV
-204 DKTGLQ
+204 DKNGIQ

-239 TQDNLSLKLTQD
+239 TQDNISLKLTHD
-251 FTPSDG
+251 FTESDG
-257 LTLNYDYSN
+257 LTLNYDYSIMEGN
-266 MDGWN
+266 N

-277 YSPSHLNKKT
+277 YFPSQLDKKT

-309 RNYTSYFNQGNMDET
+309 RNYYSYFNQGSMDET
-324 DWGIEGQQNFALSDT
+324 DWGIEGQQNFVLSDT

-351 KAHNKGIPGNLY
+351 KAHNEVSYK
-363 STDKY
+363 
-368 AGKKG
+368 GKKG
-373 YNNKAIFLQDQWQ
+373 YNNKAVFLQDQWQ
-386 FAPSWQL
+386 FAPTWQL

-398 YDKHSHSGNRTT
+398 YDDHSRSGNRTT

-433 RTPTIDDLYYN
+433 RTPTIDDLYYFVD
-444 SYGYYGNP
+444 YGMWGKYVGNEN
-452 DLKAE
+452 LKAE
-457 TGNVWSLGYNFKID
+457 TGNVYSLGYNFKAD
-471 PKTDMSVTA
+471 PKTDVGISA
-480 FYKQL
+480 FYSNL
-485 NDAINWNQIGYN
+485 HDAINWKLMPN
-497 YYAENIDKQKS
+497 YDSYAENIDRQKK
-508 RGMSISAVHH
+508 RGLSLTVTHK
-518 LNKLWDL
+518 LNKLWDVDA
-525 EGSYTYVKVQNRTG
+525 SYTYVKVQNDRN
-539 DQGYVR
+539 DAGYVR
-545 DYNYAPNYYQF
+545 DNNYAPNYYQA

-563 KWNASLMARGA
+563 KWNLDLRARA
-574 SGLTSF
+574 ANGLS
-580 DKHNIWTP
+580 KAN
-588 SAWGGYGEKHY
+588 YGENRY
-599 LTMDL
+599 LTMDFIA
-604 NVRYKFD
+604 RYKFD
-611 QSWTGFATIYNLTNA
+611 QNWTGFANFYNLNNA
-626 AYAEQGGMNHLNGQD
+626 AYAEQGGVVNGQD
-641 SYPMPGRRII
+641 NYPMPGRRII
-651 VGAEYTF
+651 VGAEYSF